1 MGIDAIKGGRY
12 ADAEAYLRKALER
25 STASYTT
32 PKDGEP
38 FYYLGLALKA
48 QGKLDDAYTA
58 LYKSTWSGW
67 RSPGYFALAEIDA
80 TKGDY
85 NAALTADQDSLEA
98 NANNIQ
104 ALALKAALLRHTGH
118 SSEAQAAIAAL
129 SKIDPLDVHGMTEQ
143 WMATNTPASAAVLT
157 KTVSEFPATGL
168 EVAADYMDAGLW
180 QDGTTLLTHIVNT
193 TADKS
198 KVSPLA
204 YYYLAYF
211 AGQMHE
217 ADKARAYD
225 QLAVKAYPDYVFPFQ
240 MEMIAVLDDAMRNN
254 PKDSRAPY
262 YLGNLLYDWQPKEA
276 QALWEKSASL
286 GADFPVVYRNLAL
299 VYTNQG
305 QREKALAALEKGV
318 QCGGNAMVLSDLD
331 KLYEEN
337 GVSPAKRLSVIEA
350 HQAVVD
356 RDEVISREINLDIF
370 AGKPDAAIQLLRS
383 RFFRAWEG
391 GGSYSLGD
399 SWINANLERGH
410 QHMIAKQYA
419 LALADYQAAL
429 KIPDSLQEATGNVSG
444 RRGEISYWI
453 GTVYQATGDSAM
465 ARQAWINAAEGTTEA
480 AAGTNGP
487 VRTRANIGG
496 LAAGVREEQA
506 APYYQ
511 ALAMEKLGQE
521 DRAKAIFAEL
531 IVTGTRSLSSAP
543 SINPP
548 GQPVATPAQ
557 RAQVADAHYLIGL
570 GQLGL
575 KNPDRARQE
584 LSLALEASPDHYA
597 AMQALSNNK
606 TP

>member
-1 MGIDAIKGGRY
+1 
-12 ADAEAYLRKALER
+12 
-25 STASYTT
+25 
-32 PKDGEP
+32 
-38 FYYLGLALKA
+38 
-48 QGKLDDAYTA
+48 
-58 LYKSTWSGW
+58 
-67 RSPGYFALAEIDA
+67 
-80 TKGDY
+80 
-85 NAALTADQDSLEA
+85 
-98 NANNIQ
+98 
-104 ALALKAALLRHTGH
+104 
-118 SSEAQAAIAAL
+118 
-129 SKIDPLDVHGMTEQ
+129 
-143 WMATNTPASAAVLT
+143 
-157 KTVSEFPATGL
+157 
-168 EVAADYMDAGLW
+168 
-180 QDGTTLLTHIVNT
+180 
-193 TADKS
+193 
-198 KVSPLA
+198 
-204 YYYLAYF
+204 
-211 AGQMHE
+211 
-217 ADKARAYD
+217 
-225 QLAVKAYPDYVFPFQ
+225 
-240 MEMIAVLDDAMRNN
+240 
-254 PKDSRAPY
+254 
-262 YLGNLLYDWQPKEA
+262 
-276 QALWEKSASL
+276 
-286 GADFPVVYRNLAL
+286 
-299 VYTNQG
+299 
-305 QREKALAALEKGV
+305 
-318 QCGGNAMVLSDLD
+318 
-331 KLYEEN
+331 
-337 GVSPAKRLSVIEA
+337 
-350 HQAVVD
+350 
-356 RDEVISREINLDIF
+356 
-370 AGKPDAAIQLLRS
+370 
-383 RFFRAWEG
+383 
-391 GGSYSLGD
+391 
-399 SWINANLERGH
+399 
-410 QHMIAKQYA
+410 MIAKQYA